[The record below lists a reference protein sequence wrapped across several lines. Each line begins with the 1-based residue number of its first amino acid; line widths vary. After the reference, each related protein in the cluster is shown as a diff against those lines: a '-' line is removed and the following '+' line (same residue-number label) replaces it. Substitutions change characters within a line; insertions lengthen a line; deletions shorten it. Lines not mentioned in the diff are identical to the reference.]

1 MTPTPA
7 VECRGIWKV
16 FGAREDS
23 ALDAMRQAGASKG
36 EIREKFG
43 CVVAVADTSFS
54 VRPGEIFCIMGL
66 SGSGKSTLLRHI
78 NGLVR
83 PTAGK
88 VLIDGE
94 DIAKLPTSG
103 LRDLRARKIGMVFQ
117 NFALLPHR
125 SVLENVAFGLELR
138 DVPQP
143 QRQARARETLKAVQ
157 LEAWAD
163 SSIGELSGGMQQ
175 RVGLARALAGDP
187 DILLMDEPFGAL
199 DPLIRRELRD
209 QFLALCKGLRKTSI
223 FITHDLDEAMR
234 IGSRIAIMRD
244 GRLLQI
250 GTPHEIIMAPAD
262 PHVAAFVRD
271 VSSRDTLN
279 AGHLMSPRL
288 PMDGAR
294 IESSA
299 GVRPDTV
306 LSEMARTAA
315 REKGDLP
322 VRDGDGA
329 IIGVVRIPDMLA
341 ALAGRGSGPDP
352 TIGAAVGQSD
362 APDKEM
368 EFRGDSTRTF
378 GGLVWAMVAL
388 LLAAALWWTTSLPL
402 PPWLSGFPVPENLA
416 NGAAAIIDAAVGW
429 MKREWVG
436 FFDVFTFILRAI
448 LNIVE
453 AAMVATP
460 WPLTAGLAV
469 LLAWRLSGR
478 AAAIFT
484 GACLAYLGLFGFW
497 EKSMST
503 LALVASAVL
512 ICMLFGLPL
521 GVLCAKSARS
531 KRLLEPV
538 MDVMQTLP
546 TFVYLIPAVA
556 FFSIGK
562 PPGVIATV
570 IFALP
575 SMVRLTALGIEQVP
589 ATVREAA
596 DAFGAR
602 PFQKLLKVELPLAL
616 PSIRLGINQTIMMSL
631 SMVVVA
637 AMIGAG
643 GLGLDV
649 IRSLQHLKTGQ
660 GFLAGLAI
668 VLCAMA
674 LDRMVRGKPRGGT
687 TGGK

>member
-7 VECRGIWKV
+7 VECRGVWKV
-16 FGAREDS
+16 FGAAAAS
-23 ALDAMRQAGASKG
+23 ALAAMRQTDAGKD
-36 EIREKFG
+36 EIKEKFG
-43 CVVAVADTSFS
+43 SVVAVADATFS

-83 PTAGK
+83 PTAGE

-94 DIAKLPTSG
+94 DIAKLSTSG

-138 DVPQP
+138 DVPEA
-143 QRQARARETLKAVQ
+143 QRQARAREVLDAVQ
-157 LEAWAD
+157 LEAWAG

-199 DPLIRRELRD
+199 DPLIRRELQD
-209 QFLALCKGLRKTSI
+209 QFLGLCRGLRKTSI

-244 GRLLQI
+244 GRLLQT
-250 GTPHEIIMAPAD
+250 GAPHEIIMAPAD
-262 PHVAAFVRD
+262 SHVAAFVRD

-279 AGHLMSPRL
+279 AGHVMSPLL
-288 PMDGAR
+288 PTERAEIAIR
-294 IESSA
+294 A
-299 GVRPDTV
+299 GVRPDTL
-306 LSEMARTAA
+306 LSETARMAA
-315 REKGDLP
+315 RETGDLP
-322 VRDGDGA
+322 VRDGDGM

-341 ALAGRGSGPDP
+341 ALAGRGARPDESGSHLERRTEDKQIESRGR
-352 TIGAAVGQSD
+352 TVRTLGAPAWS
-362 APDKEM
+362 M
-368 EFRGDSTRTF
+368 
-378 GGLVWAMVAL
+378 LAL
-388 LLAAALWWTTSLPL
+388 LLAAAVWWTTSLEL
-402 PPWLSGFPVPENLA
+402 PSWLSGFPVPQGLDI
-416 NGAAAIIDAAVGW
+416 GAAEIIDAAVGW

-436 FFDVFTFILRAI
+436 FFDVFTYILRAI

-453 AAMVATP
+453 AAMVSTP

-469 LLAWRLSGR
+469 ILAWRLSGL
-478 AAAIFT
+478 AAAAFT
-484 GACLAYLGLFGFW
+484 ASCLAYLGLFGFW

-512 ICMLFGLPL
+512 ICVLFGLPL
-521 GVLCAKSARS
+521 GILCAKSVRS

-602 PFQKLLKVELPLAL
+602 PLQKLMKVELPLAL

-674 LDRMVRGKPRGGT
+674 LDRMVRGKPRGET